1 MSAFTAEQL
10 AELENVRQLNAAM
23 GADPGPVGLR
33 VWSLAWSNA
42 VMRYAA
48 GDPPINPP
56 QQLEDVLDAFASV
69 GRPVANLVE
78 NPRRLAP
85 DAFHLLMDA
94 AQALELKAAS
104 ACQALP
110 PHEKRTPEE
119 QAAHEVC
126 LMAQGLPFQ
135 LCVYA
140 KDAGG
145 MLQ

>member
-1 MSAFTAEQL
+1 MSAFTAEEL
-10 AELENVRQLNAAM
+10 AELETIRQLTAAM
-23 GADPGPVGLR
+23 VPDPGPVGLR

-42 VMRYAA
+42 VGRYAA
-48 GDPPINPP
+48 GEAPTNPP
-56 QQLEDVLDAFASV
+56 PQLEDVLDAFTSV
-69 GRPVANLVE
+69 GRHVADLVE
-78 NPRRLAP
+78 NPRRLPP
-85 DAFHLLMDA
+85 DAFHLLIDA

-104 ACQALP
+104 ACQSLP
-110 PHEKRTPEE
+110 PHEKRTQEE
-119 QAAHEVC
+119 QAAYDVC

>member
-1 MSAFTAEQL
+1 
-10 AELENVRQLNAAM
+10 
-23 GADPGPVGLR
+23 VG
-33 VWSLAWSNA
+33 
-42 VMRYAA
+42 RYAA
-48 GDPPINPP
+48 GDAPANYPP
-56 QQLEDVLDAFASV
+56 QLEDVLAAFASV
-69 GRPVANLVE
+69 GRRVADLVE
-78 NPRRLAP
+78 NPRRLPP

-104 ACQALP
+104 ACQSLP

-119 QAAHEVC
+119 QAAYEVC

-140 KDAGG
+140 KGAGG